1 MRKTFLALSLLL
13 LCGMTVA
20 GNKKATTAKFDYFE
34 YVGQDDFYNEN
45 PLPDASSFYNPIV
58 PGWHSDPSICRE
70 GEDYFMVMSTFTY
83 FPGVPLY
90 HSRDLV
96 NWRLVG
102 NVLSRESQLLSMR
115 GQAINTGGI
124 YAPAISY
131 NPHNKTYYMVT
142 TNVGVGNFYVT
153 TKDPFGEWSEPVILH
168 DIKGIDPSF
177 FFDDDGSAYLIHKE
191 DVTGKPKW
199 CNHRAIRISRFDT
212 ATGQTY
218 GEDMP
223 FSELGVGPEERLD
236 RDEGPHIYK
245 INGYYYVLCAE
256 GGTSWAHSEVVYRAE
271 SVLGPY
277 TRWSRNPMLTQRL
290 LKTTRSNPVTCTG
303 HVDLIDTPNG
313 EWWAVFLGTRPMK
326 GQFETLGR
334 ETFMMP
340 VRWSADGFP
349 YMTQSKDTIPW
360 VLRREGVTREAA
372 TTYGNFTWRDDFDSK
387 TLCPEWVMLRGSAQ
401 KYYKTGKGLRL
412 QCAPYTTSQ
421 KEEVPAFVGRRL
433 QHHKYTATTA
443 VRFSPRAGER
453 AGMLLLRDE
462 GRQYFMAVGAD
473 DVTLYKIGRKGEET
487 LARHTLQ
494 HDGKP
499 VSLRVVS
506 HGFTYDFYYSTD
518 GTTWTQLCSGID
530 ASHLSCGGFT
540 GSIIGMY
547 AVSE

>member
-1 MRKTFLALSLLL
+1 MRKSILLL
-13 LCGMTVA
+13 VAMLICGAGSAEKKGSAVA
-20 GNKKATTAKFDYFE
+20 TFTFFE
-34 YVGQDDFYNEN
+34 YEGQDDFYREN

-58 PGWHSDPSICRE
+58 PGWHSDPSICRV

-96 NWRLVG
+96 NWRLIG
-102 NVLSRESQLLSMR
+102 NVLSRENQILSMK
-115 GQAINTGGI
+115 GQPINTGGI

-153 TKDPFGEWSEPVILH
+153 TKDPFGEWSDPILLP

-199 CNHRAIRISRFDT
+199 CNHRAIRISRFDPT
-212 ATGQTY
+212 TGQTY

-245 INGYYYVLCAE
+245 INGYYYVMCAE
-256 GGTSWAHSEVVYRAE
+256 GGTSWAHSAVVYRAE
-271 SVLGPY
+271 NVLGPY

-290 LKTTRSNPVTCTG
+290 LKTSRSNPVTCTG
-303 HVDLIDTPNG
+303 HADLIDTPNG
-313 EWWAVFLGTRPMK
+313 EWWAVFLGTRPMN
-326 GQFETLGR
+326 GEFETLGR
-334 ETFMMP
+334 ETFIMP

-360 VLRREGVTREAA
+360 VLRREGVTRTPE
-372 TTYGNFTWRDDFDSK
+372 TTYGNFMWRDDFESK
-387 TLCPEWVMLRGSAQ
+387 KLHSEWVMLRGSAQ

-412 QCAPYTTSQ
+412 QCSPYTTSQ
-421 KEEVPAFVGRRL
+421 KEEIPAFVGRRL

-443 VRFSPRAGER
+443 VRFSPPAGER

-462 GRQYFMAVGAD
+462 GRQYFFAVGVD

-487 LARHTLQ
+487 LARHSLQ

-518 GTTWTQLCSGID
+518 GATWTQLCTGVD

-547 AVSE
+547 AVSK